1 MFILYYFFN
10 IENNECLLKTKYK
23 INHKTGIKI
32 FSENI
37 IYLLIFN
44 KLTNSCFEK
53 IKKYFKLIIINLE
66 YIPNIKPIFERKRKR
81 PYGKWYFS
89 KK

>member
-1 MFILYYFFN
+1 LK
-10 IENNECLLKTKYK
+10 NNDYLLKTKYK
-23 INHKTGIKI
+23 INNKTGIKI

-44 KLTNSCFEK
+44 KLTKSCFEK
-53 IKKYFKLIIINLE
+53 IKKYFKLIIINIV
-66 YIPNIKPIFERKRKR
+66 YISDIKPKFEIKRKR
-81 PYGKWYFS
+81 PYGKWYFN